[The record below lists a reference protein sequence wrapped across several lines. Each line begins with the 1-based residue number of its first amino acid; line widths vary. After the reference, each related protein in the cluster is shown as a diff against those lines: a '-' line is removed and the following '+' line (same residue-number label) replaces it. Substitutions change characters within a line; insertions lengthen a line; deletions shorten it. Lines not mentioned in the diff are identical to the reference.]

1 MIAFIVI
8 FIVLLCIAV
17 CNFVDTV
24 KYNRLQRMLP
34 FYKKKAIEALRFTS
48 KRRSEPETQQPA
60 SSQLAKTDDCDAI
73 ANNKNISAQARTG
86 GINKKIKKNVRR
98 S

>member
-1 MIAFIVI
+1 MIAFIVV

-60 SSQLAKTDDCDAI
+60 SSQLAKTDDCDVVA
-73 ANNKNISAQARTG
+73 NISAQARTG